1 MLQDLPRDW
10 FALFGLP
17 VQFEIDQATLT
28 QRFRELQARY
38 HPDRYALG
46 SEQER
51 RLAVQITSL
60 LNEAKHTLRQPRL
73 RARYLLEQAGL
84 SFNDDRDTTNDTA
97 FLMQQI
103 EWREAI
109 EEAEEATEPLAALE
123 QLTKN
128 LHAELQA
135 LEAEFA
141 SAWQQQAY
149 EAAKTAWLKMRF
161 YERLLED
168 AQTRLERLEDE
179 L

>member
-17 VQFEIDQATLT
+17 VQFEMDQAALT

-38 HPDRYALG
+38 HPDRYAHA

-51 RLAVQITSL
+51 RLALQITSL
-60 LNEAKHTLRQPRL
+60 LNEAHTTLRQPRL
-73 RARYLLEQAGL
+73 RSRYLLEQAGL
-84 SFNDDRDTTNDTA
+84 SFNDDRDTTSDTS

-109 EEAEEATEPLAALE
+109 EEAEVSAAPLDALE
-123 QLTKN
+123 QLTKD
-128 LHAELQA
+128 LRTELQG
-135 LEAEFA
+135 LEGEFA
-141 SAWQQQAY
+141 SAWQQQTY
-149 EAAKTAWLKMRF
+149 QAAKTAVLKMRF

-168 AQTRLERLEDE
+168 AQSRLQRLEDE
-179 L
+179 

>member
-17 VQFEIDQATLT
+17 AQFEIDPAVLT

-38 HPDRYALG
+38 HPDRYVQG

-51 RLAVQITSL
+51 RLAMQITSL
-60 LNEAKHTLRQPRL
+60 LNEAHTTLRQPRL
-73 RARYLLEQAGL
+73 RARYLLEQAGIG
-84 SFNDDRDTTNDTA
+84 FNDERDTTQDAA

-109 EEAEEATEPLAALE
+109 EEAAEATDPFESLDQCIKDL
-123 QLTKN
+123 Q
-128 LHAELQA
+128 AELQT
-135 LEAEFA
+135 LEAKFA
-141 SAWQQQAY
+141 TTWQVQAY
-149 EAAKTAWLKMRF
+149 ADAKGVLLKMRF

>member
-1 MLQDLPRDW
+1 
-10 FALFGLP
+10 
-17 VQFEIDQATLT
+17 
-28 QRFRELQARY
+28 
-38 HPDRYALG
+38 
-46 SEQER
+46 
-51 RLAVQITSL
+51 
-60 LNEAKHTLRQPRL
+60 LRQPRL

-84 SFNDDRDTTNDTA
+84 SFNDDRDTTNDTV

-109 EEAEEATEPLAALE
+109 EEAEDAAEPLTALE

-128 LHAELQA
+128 LNAELQS
-135 LEAEFA
+135 LESAFA